1 MEDVNKKQGM
11 QRLDVEVP
19 ISFKKV
25 YYKFSDLLGKDMD
38 NKFKKSIWR

>member
-19 ISFKKV
+19 ISKKKC
-25 YYKFSDLLGKDMD
+25 YKFSDLLGKAMD